1 MGLTDKLKDLKGK
14 AEDAAA
20 EHSDQI
26 RGAIQKAATTADQKT
41 GGRYTEKIEQAGTK
55 ADTFVGALKEPAT
68 PAEGDG
74 EQAAA
79 E

>member
-1 MGLTDKLKDLKGK
+1 MGLTDKFKDLKDK

-20 EHSDQI
+20 GHSDQI

-41 GGRYTEKIEQAGTK
+41 GGRYTEKIEQVGTK
-55 ADTFVGALKEPAT
+55 ADTFVGGLKEPAK
-68 PAEGDG
+68 PADGDG
-74 EQAAA
+74 EQAPA